1 MFNLFGPQP
10 SMYYPRQQYIRQ
22 PYRNYNPWDDDEDE
36 DTYMAPS
43 YGLSRRSPPR
53 VQKRS
58 PQSSIRVV
66 PHDEHMT
73 SRSRNQQMKKPVE
86 QVHPFFGRHHAQQY
100 DSESDE
106 EQNIHP
112 LFSAPQRSPQRQ
124 QLRIPP
130 QYQQRQVQPES
141 DSESEEEE
149 MHPLFSSPQKQAQ
162 RSPQRSPP
170 RQQLRIPPQFQKMIQ
185 KESDEEQIPVVQK
198 KASPNSQRTP
208 SPKQVEQEPQEKVLE
223 PAEEKPSTPQQVES
237 APQEQPVEQQPPT
250 EPSEEDKLSEEE
262 KELRNSLQKISTIS
276 GKVDDLEKNVV
287 ALREQCDT
295 RPKPVE
301 DEKYWWDIRKAEE
314 MLTQQLLA
322 LDSVTGGDEVR
333 KVRKEQVLRVQT
345 LLNDVDQIRKAS
357 EPQKSE

>member
-53 VQKRS
+53 VQKR

-66 PHDEHMT
+66 PHDDEQMT

-86 QVHPFFGRHHAQQY
+86 QVHPFFGRQHRAQQY

-112 LFSAPQRSPQRQ
+112 LFSAPQRQQ

-130 QYQQRQVQPES
+130 QYQQRQVQSES

-170 RQQLRIPPQFQKMIQ
+170 KQQLRIPPQFQKMIQ
-185 KESDEEQIPVVQK
+185 KEYDREQIPVVQK
-198 KASPNSQRTP
+198 KASPRNAQRSP
-208 SPKQVEQEPQEKVLE
+208 SPKQVEQESQENVLE

-262 KELRNSLQKISTIS
+262 RELRNSLQKISTIS
-276 GKVDDLEKNVV
+276 EKVDDLEKNVV
-287 ALREQCDT
+287 ALRQQCDT